1 MIPFALCNRGPPG
14 DLYVMLDVE
23 ELPDIKRDGIDLYST
38 ISINYVE
45 AILGTTVMVN

>member
-1 MIPFALCNRGPPG
+1 MIPFVLSNRGLPG